1 MTPEK
6 VALGKLLFFD
16 PIVSGENTISCA
28 HCHHPDHGLADGRKL
43 SMGFGGTGVG
53 PDRSGGHVLGRSA
66 PSLWNAA
73 YYKWQFW
80 DGRADDLEAQAAGP
94 ITNEHEMGEKPENL
108 VKELRDNPEYV
119 ALFQKV
125 FGGDDGRGGDV
136 STTRAGRSRR
146 SSARCC
152 RSTRKFDR
160 YAAGDTTALNE
171 QERSGMRLFRSLKTR
186 CFECHNF
193 PTFADDTLSRDRR
206 ARQRPA
212 RSRPGGSAGR
222 RARRRVQDAPACAT
236 SR

>member
-1 MTPEK
+1 MKRACILAALAFVVGISSSGMADDGDARGVPGWVERDGQWFPLEPFVAGQPRATGLQLPFPPMRSLDTNPMTPEK

-53 PDRSGGHVLGRSA
+53 PDRTGGDVLGRSA

-94 ITNEHEMGEKPENL
+94 ITNEHEMGEKPESL

-119 ALFQKV
+119 ELFQKA
-125 FGGDDGRGGDV
+125 FGGDARRGGHV
-136 STTRAGRSRR
+136 
-146 SSARCC
+146 
-152 RSTRKFDR
+152 
-160 YAAGDTTALNE
+160 
-171 QERSGMRLFRSLKTR
+171 
-186 CFECHNF
+186 
-193 PTFADDTLSRDRR
+193 
-206 ARQRPA
+206 
-212 RSRPGGSAGR
+212 
-222 RARRRVQDAPACAT
+222 
-236 SR
+236 